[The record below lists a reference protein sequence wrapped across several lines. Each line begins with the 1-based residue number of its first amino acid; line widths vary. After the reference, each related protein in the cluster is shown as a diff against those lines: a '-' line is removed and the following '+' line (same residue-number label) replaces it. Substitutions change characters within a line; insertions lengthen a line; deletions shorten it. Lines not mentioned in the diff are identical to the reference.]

1 VKQPDHF
8 VEAKSRLAMALDIL
22 LNGGYVCSDRDQHL
36 ANRIESILL
45 ACKEAE
51 DYYDKQG
58 MLK

>member
-1 VKQPDHF
+1 MKQPDYF
-8 VEAKSRLAMALDIL
+8 VDATSRLAYVLELL

-51 DYYDKQG
+51 SYYNEKG